1 MPASSSESQPLHVR
15 GGVFRRRNSL
25 AWRILLPVPLT
36 LLAVVGVIWWT
47 LPALME
53 SKAAHDAFISNQ
65 QVAQQFK
72 TFRSYYSEFV
82 VNKLVPSG
90 LAKASHDHKG
100 VPGTIPFP
108 ATLMLDLSTMLA
120 DSDTSIGMYSKYP
133 FAGRKDR
140 KLDEFQT
147 QAWEFLVANPKET
160 FSREVK
166 INGKYVVRTAVA
178 DTMSAQSCVNCHN
191 SDPNSPKKDWKL
203 GDVRGVI
210 EVASV
215 IDEQIAHGI
224 GVSHLIVISALLA
237 GLILSALTYW
247 AIHGVTRPLGK
258 LVAAMQSLAAGSFD
272 VVLPGLHRKD
282 EVGAMAM
289 AVERFKV
296 KAMEHARRKAEEDEA
311 LQRTAADERRAS
323 MRRLADSFEAAVGN
337 IVDAVSLESKGLESA
352 ASTMKSTAD
361 TTKQFADVVAR
372 ASDQASTNVNS
383 AASAAGE
390 LANSVSEISRKV
402 RESSTIAGDAVR
414 QAEKTDARITALS
427 NAATRVGN
435 VVKLITDIAEQTNLL
450 ALNATIEAARAGEA
464 GRGFAVVAS
473 EVNTLATQTAK
484 ATEDV
489 TAQIAEMQT
498 ATAES
503 FSAIKEISSTIAR
516 ISDIASSIAAA
527 IEQQGATTS
536 QIAGGVD
543 SAARSAEH
551 AATNIGDVNR
561 AAAETGAAAGRVFAS
576 AHLLA
581 SEGGKLKLEVEKFL
595 ATVRA
600 A

>member
-120 DSDTSIGMYSKYP
+120 DADTSIGMYSKYP

-147 QAWEFLVANPKET
+147 EAWNYLVANPKGT

-166 INGKYVVRTAVA
+166 VGERHLVRTAVA

-203 GDVRGVI
+203 GDVRGVLEI
-210 EVASV
+210 ASV
-215 IDEQIAHGI
+215 IDDRLAD
-224 GVSHLIVISALLA
+224 GVSVSQLIVICALIA
-237 GLILSALTYW
+237 WLILSALTY
-247 AIHGVTRPLGK
+247 
-258 LVAAMQSLAAGSFD
+258 
-272 VVLPGLHRKD
+272 
-282 EVGAMAM
+282 VGAMAM

-296 KAMEHARRKAEEDEA
+296 RAMERARQRVEEEDA
-311 LQRTAADERRAS
+311 IKRAATDERHAS
-323 MRRLADSFEAAVGN
+323 MQRLADSFEAAVGN

-402 RESSTIAGDAVR
+402 RESSVIAGDAVR

-473 EVNTLATQTAK
+473 EVKTLATQTAK

-498 ATAES
+498 ATADS
-503 FSAIKEISSTIAR
+503 FNAIKEISSTIAR
-516 ISDIASSIAAA
+516 ISDIATSIAAA

-536 QIAGGVD
+536 QIADGVD

>member
-1 MPASSSESQPLHVR
+1 MPASSSELQPLHVR

-72 TFRSYYSEFV
+72 TFRSYHSEFV

-120 DSDTSIGMYSKYP
+120 DFDTSIGMYSKYP

-140 KLDEFQT
+140 KLDEFQA
-147 QAWEFLVANPKET
+147 QAWEFLVANPKQT

-258 LVAAMQSLAAGSFD
+258 LVAAMQSLTAGSFD
-272 VVLPGLHRKD
+272 IVLPGLHRKD

-337 IVDAVSLESKGLESA
+337 IVDAVSLEFKGLEFA

-372 ASDQASTNVNS
+372 ASDQASTNVSS

-390 LANSVSEISRKV
+390 LANSVSEISR
-402 RESSTIAGDAVR
+402 RC
-414 QAEKTDARITALS
+414 
-427 NAATRVGN
+427 
-435 VVKLITDIAEQTNLL
+435 
-450 ALNATIEAARAGEA
+450 
-464 GRGFAVVAS
+464 AS
-473 EVNTLATQTAK
+473 
-484 ATEDV
+484 
-489 TAQIAEMQT
+489 
-498 ATAES
+498 
-503 FSAIKEISSTIAR
+503 R
-516 ISDIASSIAAA
+516 
-527 IEQQGATTS
+527 
-536 QIAGGVD
+536 
-543 SAARSAEH
+543 ARSP
-551 AATNIGDVNR
+551 ATP
-561 AAAETGAAAGRVFAS
+561 
-576 AHLLA
+576 
-581 SEGGKLKLEVEKFL
+581 
-595 ATVRA
+595 
-600 A
+600 

>member
-120 DSDTSIGMYSKYP
+120 DNDTSIGMYSKYP

-323 MRRLADSFEAAVGN
+323 MRRLADDFEAAVGN

-473 EVNTLATQTAK
+473 EVKTLG
-484 ATEDV
+484 DPD
-489 TAQIAEMQT
+489 
-498 ATAES
+498 
-503 FSAIKEISSTIAR
+503 R
-516 ISDIASSIAAA
+516 
-527 IEQQGATTS
+527 QGDRGRHRADRRN
-536 QIAGGVD
+536 ADRHGGVVQRD
-543 SAARSAEH
+543 QGNQLDHRPHFRHRKLDCRRHRATGRDHLADRGRRRQRGAQRRAR
-551 AATNIGDVNR
+551 GDQHR
-561 AAAETGAAAGRVFAS
+561 
-576 AHLLA
+576 
-581 SEGGKLKLEVEKFL
+581 
-595 ATVRA
+595 
-600 A
+600 

>member
-140 KLDEFQT
+140 KLDEFQA
-147 QAWEFLVANPKET
+147 QAWEFLVANPKQT

-323 MRRLADSFEAAVGN
+323 MRRLADELRGRGRQHRRRRFAGVQGAGVRGQHHEEHRRHHQAVCRRRRARVGPGFDQRQFGG
-337 IVDAVSLESKGLESA
+337 VGGRRTRQFGVGDQPQGARVRARSPATPCARRKRPTP
-352 ASTMKSTAD
+352 ASPRCRMRR
-361 TTKQFADVVAR
+361 R
-372 ASDQASTNVNS
+372 ASAT
-383 AASAAGE
+383 
-390 LANSVSEISRKV
+390 
-402 RESSTIAGDAVR
+402 SS
-414 QAEKTDARITALS
+414 S
-427 NAATRVGN
+427 
-435 VVKLITDIAEQTNLL
+435 
-450 ALNATIEAARAGEA
+450 
-464 GRGFAVVAS
+464 
-473 EVNTLATQTAK
+473 
-484 ATEDV
+484 
-489 TAQIAEMQT
+489 
-498 ATAES
+498 
-503 FSAIKEISSTIAR
+503 
-516 ISDIASSIAAA
+516 
-527 IEQQGATTS
+527 
-536 QIAGGVD
+536 
-543 SAARSAEH
+543 
-551 AATNIGDVNR
+551 
-561 AAAETGAAAGRVFAS
+561 
-576 AHLLA
+576 
-581 SEGGKLKLEVEKFL
+581 
-595 ATVRA
+595 
-600 A
+600 